1 MPGSQVFFPYSMLY
15 TTVFF
20 QEILT
25 RLLKRGP
32 FLTRYRLTSSQ
43 KNIRY
48 DSTKIQNE
56 LGWKPACST
65 KEAFERII
73 EFESSRQD

>member
-1 MPGSQVFFPYSMLY
+1 MLY

-20 QEILT
+20 QKILT
-25 RLLKRGP
+25 RLLKRAS

-43 KNIRY
+43 KNIRD
-48 DSTKIQNE
+48 DSSKIQKD

-65 KEAFERII
+65 K
-73 EFESSRQD
+73 